1 MQDYQNVTRKVD
13 SISRQASDDQPPPPP
28 PGGGTGPR
36 VVYLVVIA
44 IIAILIGLLLPAVQ
58 KVRTVEKTFNTLGF
72 QILCAPDQASD
83 SLPAVQTGD
92 GSEMPAGDVPTSS
105 ENAKKGGKGGK
116 NQQEYLIVTMK
127 EVFISSYQRADDK
140 FNLGD
145 VLLGLDDLRLA
156 LGNESIMPQC
166 GEPSADPDEGGE
178 IVDEG
183 AGTDSGGTTGGTTGG
198 GGTTTGGQTEPV
210 STPDNGL
217 CANNGG
223 IQWQG
228 TTCVCPGLT
237 DNVTLCNDG
246 TKIDQMTD
254 QACTPDQSCDDGQP
268 DDPNNPPSDCACN
281 YVCVQEKPN
290 SNECSEYGYRDCR
303 GNVCSPDSIP

>member
-1 MQDYQNVTRKVD
+1 
-13 SISRQASDDQPPPPP
+13 
-28 PGGGTGPR
+28 
-36 VVYLVVIA
+36 VYLVVIA

-72 QILCAPDQASD
+72 QLACAPDQASD
-83 SLPAVQTGD
+83 SLPAEEMGD
-92 GSEMPAGDVPTSS
+92 ESVPPAGDVPVG
-105 ENAKKGGKGGK
+105 ENTVNKGRKGGK

-127 EVFISSYQRADDK
+127 EVFISSYQRGDDK

-145 VLLGLDDLRLA
+145 ILIGLDDLRLA

-166 GEPSADPDEGGE
+166 GDLPADPDEGGE

-183 AGTDSGGTTGGTTGG
+183 ADGGETGGLSGGTTGGTTGG
-198 GGTTTGGQTEPV
+198 QSEPV
-210 STPDNGL
+210 STPNAGTTTPDNGL

-246 TKIDQMTD
+246 TKIDQVTD
-254 QACTPDQSCDDGQP
+254 QACTPEQSCDDGQP
-268 DDPNNPPSDCACN
+268 TGPDNPPSDCACN
-281 YVCVQEKPN
+281 YVCVQDRAGPT
-290 SNECSEYGYRDCR
+290 NECSEYGWRDCK
-303 GNVCSPDSIP
+303 GNVCTGDSIP